1 MHNRNRTIAVE
12 GVLALLA
19 LALMLGAAARALQP
33 HPDPA
38 PREQPVSLQEPQTPP
53 APTPQQPDA
62 PPPDSKAE
70 KSTIFTGT
78 IMKHGSDFV
87 LRDQSGTVYRL
98 DAPSKAEPFEGK
110 PVKVTGKLESTARL
124 IHVESIEEITA

>member
-19 LALMLGAAARALQP
+19 FALMLGAAARALQP
-33 HPDPA
+33 HPDPS
-38 PREQPVSLQEPQTPP
+38 PREQPISLQEPQTP
-53 APTPQQPDA
+53 PTPQQPDA
-62 PPPDSKAE
+62 PPPDSKAA

-78 IMKHGSDFV
+78 IVKHGSDFV
-87 LRDQSGTVYRL
+87 LRDQSGAVYRL
-98 DAPSKAEPFEGK
+98 DAPSKAQPYEGK

-124 IHVESIEEITA
+124 IHVENIEEITA